1 MNINQELTLN
11 LSADGIPPRLHMVQ
25 GDANTRTV
33 VATLWDGAQPYT
45 VPAASAV
52 MIRFRKPDGTGGLYD
67 TTESGAQITVSGNI
81 VTAPVA
87 TQMLSVA
94 GVVQAQVDIYGTA
107 TGKAAEKLATFRFAV
122 EVAPSV
128 YPDAEIISSDYFNI
142 IAADIGK
149 AVEAA
154 ARAEAAQASASA
166 AQQGAESARDDAVNA
181 KTAAES
187 AKTAAV
193 TAQEKSEAAQTK
205 AETAQTAAE
214 QSAAAAQTA
223 KEGAETAQ
231 SGAQAAQTAA
241 ESAKAAAQTAQS
253 GAENARTG
261 AETAKGAAEDSAE
274 DAEAWAVGQ
283 RNGVDVPSADPA
295 YHNNAKY
302 YKDQA
307 QTIAG
312 GEFVSYGAPQSLT
325 AEQQAQAREN
335 INAPAP
341 YEAGE
346 NISITGRIITT
357 KAFPCNPHLTE
368 NWYFGN
374 PADQRKGYISLAG
387 VPVYNDAACT
397 SLIGNQIEAAA
408 TCVKSGTNY
417 ERRINGQGGGFV
429 KAADVVRGY
438 TGAVYTIDRWQ
449 ILSSGVILSISDGG
463 ITISNTEQGKGG
475 TISEKTEVKN
485 TGSPVVLSVLL
496 KNGTLFVSSGV
507 PTADANL
514 VILKEG
520 LYAGFRV
527 SENNCLEALFYF
539 SGVTVTQESI
549 VAVKLELGTQQ
560 TLAHQENGVWVLNE
574 IPKFGDQLAECQRY
588 CLKIGSF
595 SPYHCSLGTGLA
607 RDTQYV
613 SLTIPTPVTMR
624 TVPVLVSSPVGFTL
638 RHSDSKVF
646 GGTEFIVDAVSQNSI
661 MLKVKSQVALTAGEC
676 VEAFL
681 TPTGSIMFSAEL

>member
-52 MIRFRKPDGTGGLYD
+52 MLRFRKPDGTGGLYD
-67 TTESGAQITVSGNI
+67 TTESGAQVTVSGNT

-87 TQMLSVA
+87 TQMLAVA

-154 ARAEAAQASASA
+154 ARAEAAQAAASA

-193 TAQEKSEAAQTK
+193 AAQNKSEQAQTK

-214 QSAAAAQTA
+214 QSAAAAQAA

-231 SGAQAAQTAA
+231 SGAQAAQSAA
-241 ESAKAAAQTAQS
+241 ESAKDAAQTAQA
-253 GAENARTG
+253 GAETARAG

-283 RNGVDVPSADPA
+283 RNGTDVPSTDPA

-312 GEFVSYGAPQSLT
+312 GEFVSYGAPQTLT
-325 AEQQAQAREN
+325 PTQQAQARDN
-335 INAPAP
+335 IGAPAP
-341 YEAGE
+341 YEAGD

-357 KAFPCNPHLTE
+357 KAFPCNPNLLD

-374 PADQRKGYISLAG
+374 PVNQRGQ
-387 VPVYNDAACT
+387 T
-397 SLIGNQIEAAA
+397 S
-408 TCVKSGTNY
+408 
-417 ERRINGQGGGFV
+417 
-429 KAADVVRGY
+429 Y
-438 TGAVYTIDRWQ
+438 TGVGYTIDRWK
-449 ILSSGVILSISDGG
+449 
-463 ITISNTEQGKGG
+463 TYAGG
-475 TISEKTEVKN
+475 TIVLSGGHLSLTEATDFGQQIELSRMSVDCPVTFSVLTDTGLAWSTHKFAGDTN
-485 TGSPVVLSVLL
+485 ETWYENLGNGITLNMIYNWSSTGSVLVALQ
-496 KNGTLFVSSGV
+496 TQ
-507 PTADANL
+507 AAN
-514 VILKEG
+514 I
-520 LYAGFRV
+520 R
-527 SENNCLEALFYF
+527 
-539 SGVTVTQESI
+539 
-549 VAVKLELGTQQ
+549 AVGLELGSQQ

-588 CLKIGSF
+588 FRRINAAQYAGFARGQAYSTDAVRVMIPFSSMRTTPSMNLDNAAGIFASNPTAPSADVFSLSF
-595 SPYHCSLGTGLA
+595 SGVWATPESITFDATKTG
-607 RDTQYV
+607 
-613 SLTIPTPVTMR
+613 
-624 TVPVLVSSPVGFTL
+624 GFVAGKEYIL
-638 RHSDSKVF
+638 R
-646 GGTEFIVDAVSQNSI
+646 GGSGGHIDI
-661 MLKVKSQVALTAGEC
+661 
-676 VEAFL
+676 
-681 TPTGSIMFSAEL
+681 SADL

>member
-45 VPAASAV
+45 IPAASAV

-67 TTESGAQITVSGNI
+67 TTESGAQVTVSGNT

-87 TQMLSVA
+87 TQMLAVA

-166 AQQGAESARDDAVNA
+166 AQQGAETARDDAVNA

-193 TAQEKSEAAQTK
+193 AAQEKSEAAQTK

-231 SGAQAAQTAA
+231 TGAQAAQATA
-241 ESAKAAAQTAQS
+241 ESAKAAAQAAQT
-253 GAENARTG
+253 GAETARAG

-274 DAEAWAVGQ
+274 DAEAWAVGK
-283 RNGVDVPSADPA
+283 RNGADVPSTDPA

-325 AEQQAQAREN
+325 DAQQAQARDN

-341 YEAGE
+341 YEAGD
-346 NISITGRIITT
+346 NIAITGRIITT
-357 KAFPCNPHLTE
+357 KAFPCNPNLLD
-368 NWYFGN
+368 NWYWGKPVN
-374 PADQRKGYISLAG
+374 QRGQTSYTELGYAFDRWMMEGHSFYVDKSANYGGSLHLVMGSEAQTFMQKIETMPQQQMTASILLG
-387 VPVYNDAACT
+387 GASASGYLLVQSWPDAADSRT
-397 SLIGNQIEAAA
+397 VPIQSEMTTITFTPAQ
-408 TCVKSGTNY
+408 SGMY
-417 ERRINGQGGGFV
+417 RIAIFNGDKTPDIFV
-429 KAADVVRGY
+429 R
-438 TGAVYTIDRWQ
+438 AVG
-449 ILSSGVILSISDGG
+449 L
-463 ITISNTEQGKGG
+463 EP
-475 TISEKTEVKN
+475 
-485 TGSPVVLSVLL
+485 GS
-496 KNGTLFVSSGV
+496 
-507 PTADANL
+507 
-514 VILKEG
+514 
-520 LYAGFRV
+520 
-527 SENNCLEALFYF
+527 
-539 SGVTVTQESI
+539 
-549 VAVKLELGTQQ
+549 QQ
-560 TLAHQENGVWVLNE
+560 TLAHKEYGDWVMNE

-588 CLKIGSF
+588 YQRLKASSGYMRFGISQPYTDTAAGVFIPLQGEMRTAPTMSSRGNFALFAGSALHGVNLSLDMA
-595 SPYHCSLGTGLA
+595 SPYNVTLKATGTGLPGTSSQLLA
-607 RDTQYV
+607 NADTNAY
-613 SLTIPTPVTMR
+613 I
-624 TVPVLVSSPVGFTL
+624 
-638 RHSDSKVF
+638 
-646 GGTEFIVDAVSQNSI
+646 E
-661 MLKVKSQVALTAGEC
+661 
-676 VEAFL
+676 
-681 TPTGSIMFSAEL
+681 FSADL

>member
-45 VPAASAV
+45 IPAASAV

-67 TTESGAQITVSGNI
+67 TTESGAQVTVSGNT

-87 TQMLSVA
+87 TQMLAVA
-94 GVVQAQVDIYGTA
+94 GVVQAQVDIFGTA

-154 ARAEAAQASASA
+154 ARAEAAQAAASA

-181 KTAAES
+181 KTDAES
-187 AKTAAV
+187 AKMAAV
-193 TAQEKSEAAQTK
+193 AAQNKSEAAQAK

-231 SGAQAAQTAA
+231 TGAQAAQAAA

-253 GAENARTG
+253 GAETARTG
-261 AETAKGAAEDSAE
+261 AETARGAAEDSAE

-283 RNGVDVPSADPA
+283 RNGADVPSTDPA

-325 AEQQAQAREN
+325 PAQQAQARDN
-335 INAPAP
+335 IGAPAP
-341 YEAGE
+341 YEAGD
-346 NISITGRIITT
+346 NISITGRVITT
-357 KAFPCNPHLTE
+357 KAFPCNPKLTD
-368 NWYFGN
+368 NWYWGN
-374 PADQRKGYISLAG
+374 PVNQRGQ
-387 VPVYNDAACT
+387 T
-397 SLIGNQIEAAA
+397 S
-408 TCVKSGTNY
+408 
-417 ERRINGQGGGFV
+417 
-429 KAADVVRGY
+429 Y
-438 TGAVYTIDRWQ
+438 TEYLYTVDRWIFDNNSGAVTVNLTKEGIEFVASSGATGIASLRQIIDPSNFNALSGRTVT
-449 ILSSGVILSISDGG
+449 LSSLGKTDTTQQVLFFVNNQVAAYKSSEAVNGVCMASLTYTFPDSISDAAVFIYGRSTPG
-463 ITISNTEQGKGG
+463 IGTGK
-475 TISEKTEVKN
+475 
-485 TGSPVVLSVLL
+485 
-496 KNGTLFVSSGV
+496 
-507 PTADANL
+507 
-514 VILKEG
+514 ILAVG
-520 LYAGFRV
+520 LEIGP
-527 SENNCLEALFYF
+527 
-539 SGVTVTQESI
+539 
-549 VAVKLELGTQQ
+549 QQ
-560 TLAHQENGVWVLNE
+560 TLAHQENGEWVLNE
-574 IPKFGDQLAECQRY
+574 IPKFGDQLAECQRFFVR
-588 CLKIGSF
+588 IGSD
-595 SPYHCSLGTGLA
+595 SAYRIVGTGTAYGNSNCGILVPLPVEM
-607 RDTQYV
+607 R
-613 SLTIPTPVTMR
+613 TIPA
-624 TVPVLVSSPVGFTL
+624 VSIVGQLTL
-638 RHSDSKVF
+638 RNKAGSEVVCS
-646 GGTEFIVDAVSQNSI
+646 G
-661 MLKVKSQVALTAGEC
+661 VALDIIGAATAYLNCTASG
-676 VEAFL
+676 L
-681 TPTGSIMFSAEL
+681 TLGASYDAYLAPGSYLSLSADL

>member
-45 VPAASAV
+45 IPAASSV

-67 TTESGAQITVSGNI
+67 STESGAQVTVSGNT

-87 TQMLSVA
+87 TQMLTVA

-154 ARAEAAQASASA
+154 ARAEAAQAAASA
-166 AQQGAESARDDAVNA
+166 AQHGAETARDDAVNA

-193 TAQEKSEAAQTK
+193 AAQEKSEAAQTK
-205 AETAQTAAE
+205 AETVQTAAE

-231 SGAQAAQTAA
+231 SGAQAAQSAA
-241 ESAKAAAQTAQS
+241 ESAKAAAQAAQT
-253 GAENARTG
+253 GAEAARAGT
-261 AETAKGAAEDSAE
+261 ETAKGAAEDSAE

-283 RNGVDVPSADPA
+283 RNGADVPSTDPA

-325 AEQQAQAREN
+325 AEQQAQARDN

-341 YEAGE
+341 YEAGD
-346 NISITGRIITT
+346 NISISGSVITT
-357 KAFPCNPHLTE
+357 KAFPCNPNLLD

-374 PADQRKGYISLAG
+374 PVNQRGQ
-387 VPVYNDAACT
+387 T
-397 SLIGNQIEAAA
+397 S
-408 TCVKSGTNY
+408 
-417 ERRINGQGGGFV
+417 
-429 KAADVVRGY
+429 Y
-438 TGAVYTIDRWQ
+438 TGTVYGIDRWKLDVGESVTIDNGLNLVKANSFIGQ
-449 ILSSGVILSISDGG
+449 YFDDFDKFVGRQLVGSVLMSDGNLYTGTYIYNG
-463 ITISNTEQGKGG
+463 ILNQGQNLFANSIISMYIQKLASALTQVELRSAIDN
-475 TISEKTEVKN
+475 VK
-485 TGSPVVLSVLL
+485 
-496 KNGTLFVSSGV
+496 
-507 PTADANL
+507 
-514 VILKEG
+514 IL
-520 LYAGFRV
+520 A
-527 SENNCLEALFYF
+527 A
-539 SGVTVTQESI
+539 
-549 VAVKLELGTQQ
+549 KLEPGSQQ

-588 CLKIGSF
+588 YFKTASAQYSAYMMRKVGNDYLMDSCLF
-595 SPYHCSLGTGLA
+595 
-607 RDTQYV
+607 
-613 SLTIPTPVTMR
+613 PVTMR
-624 TVPVLVSSPVGFTL
+624 TTPSVQLLSYRIPT
-638 RHSDSKVF
+638 
-646 GGTEFIVDAVSQNSI
+646 TDAVI
-661 MLKVKSQVALTAGEC
+661 TAEGTASQV
-676 VEAFL
+676 
-681 TPTGSIMFSAEL
+681 TPDGFCIVQDVGKFNSGDVFQVSFSATADL

>member
-67 TTESGAQITVSGNI
+67 TTESGAQVTVSGNT

-87 TQMLSVA
+87 TQMLAVA

-154 ARAEAAQASASA
+154 ARAEAAQAAASA

-193 TAQEKSEAAQTK
+193 AAQKKSEAAQTK

-231 SGAQAAQTAA
+231 TGAQAAQAAA

-253 GAENARTG
+253 GAETARTG
-261 AETAKGAAEDSAE
+261 AETARGAAEDSAE

-283 RNGVDVPSADPA
+283 RNGKDVPSTDPA

-307 QTIAG
+307 QTTAG

-325 AEQQAQAREN
+325 DAQKQQARDN
-335 INAPAP
+335 IGAPAP
-341 YEAGE
+341 YEAGD

-357 KAFPCNPHLTE
+357 KAFPCNPNLLD

-374 PADQRKGYISLAG
+374 PVNQRGQTEWLSSASVIVPCVDRWNWWGQYTAG
-387 VPVYNDAACT
+387 STLKLLSDGLQ
-397 SLIGNQIEAAA
+397 LIGPTGAPGLYQKISQKIEKDRLPVGA
-408 TCVKSGTNY
+408 TVTLSAL
-417 ERRINGQGGGFV
+417 V
-429 KAADVVRGY
+429 KADVN
-438 TGAVYTIDRWQ
+438 ASI
-449 ILSSGVILSISDGG
+449 ILSIGG
-463 ITISNTEQGKGG
+463 QNYMAVAVQANVWELITYTLNAPSVEQAYDISIQRNTAGA
-475 TISEKTEVKN
+475 TFTVK
-485 TGSPVVLSVLL
+485 
-496 KNGTLFVSSGV
+496 
-507 PTADANL
+507 
-514 VILKEG
+514 
-520 LYAGFRV
+520 
-527 SENNCLEALFYF
+527 
-539 SGVTVTQESI
+539 
-549 VAVKLELGTQQ
+549 AVKLELGSQQ
-560 TLAHQENGVWVLNE
+560 TLAHKEGGVWVLNE

-588 CLKIGSF
+588 FVRIGSD
-595 SPYHCSLGTGLA
+595 SAYRIVGTGTAYGNSNCGILVPLPVEM
-607 RDTQYV
+607 R
-613 SLTIPTPVTMR
+613 TIPA
-624 TVPVLVSSPVGFTL
+624 VSIVGQLTL
-638 RHSDSKVF
+638 RNKAGSEVVCS
-646 GGTEFIVDAVSQNSI
+646 G
-661 MLKVKSQVALTAGEC
+661 VALDIIGAATAYLNCTASG
-676 VEAFL
+676 L
-681 TPTGSIMFSAEL
+681 TLGASYDAYLAPGSYLSLSADL

>member
-67 TTESGAQITVSGNI
+67 TTESGAQVTVSGNT
-81 VTAPVA
+81 VAAPVA
-87 TQMLSVA
+87 TQMLTVA

-154 ARAEAAQASASA
+154 ARAEAAQAAASA

-193 TAQEKSEAAQTK
+193 AAQEKSEAAQTK
-205 AETAQTAAE
+205 AETAQTAAV

-223 KEGAETAQ
+223 REGAETAQ
-231 SGAQAAQTAA
+231 TGAQAAQAAA
-241 ESAKAAAQTAQS
+241 ESAKAAAQAAQS
-253 GAENARTG
+253 GAETARAG
-261 AETAKGAAEDSAE
+261 AEVAKGAAEDSAE
-274 DAEAWAVGQ
+274 GAEAWAVGK
-283 RNGVDVPSADPA
+283 RNGADVPSTDPA
-295 YHNNAKY
+295 YHNNARY

-325 AEQQAQAREN
+325 DAQKQQARDN

-341 YEAGE
+341 YEAGD

-357 KAFPCNPHLTE
+357 KAFPCNPKLTD

-374 PADQRKGYISLAG
+374 PVNQRGQ
-387 VPVYNDAACT
+387 T
-397 SLIGNQIEAAA
+397 S
-408 TCVKSGTNY
+408 
-417 ERRINGQGGGFV
+417 
-429 KAADVVRGY
+429 Y
-438 TGAVYTIDRWQ
+438 TGPGYGIDRWQ
-449 ILSSGVILSISDGG
+449 ILSSGLVLAISDGC

-485 TGSPVVLSVLL
+485 TGSPVVISALL
-496 KNGTLFVSSGV
+496 KNGTLFTTSGV

-514 VILKEG
+514 VILKDG

-539 SGVTVTQESI
+539 SGAAVVQESI
-549 VAVKLELGTQQ
+549 VAVGLELGTQQ

-588 CLKIGSF
+588 YYRLSGNAPLC
-595 SPYHCSLGTGLA
+595 TGYIYDAETVVAVIDLPA
-607 RDTQYV
+607 
-613 SLTIPTPVTMR
+613 TMR
-624 TVPVLVSSPVGFTL
+624 VSPAITISGSIAIRTAGGMVVLASTVANYGFAGSKCQLRITVPGASMTPGSPCDIYMA
-638 RHSDSKVF
+638 SDS
-646 GGTEFIVDAVSQNSI
+646 SI
-661 MLKVKSQVALTAGEC
+661 A
-676 VEAFL
+676 
-681 TPTGSIMFSAEL
+681 FSADL

>member
-45 VPAASAV
+45 VPAASEV

-67 TTESGAQITVSGNI
+67 TTESGAQVTVSGNT

-87 TQMLSVA
+87 TQMLAVA

-154 ARAEAAQASASA
+154 ARAEAAQAAASA
-166 AQQGAESARDDAVNA
+166 AQQGAETARDDAVNA

-193 TAQEKSEAAQTK
+193 AAQEKSEAAQTN
-205 AETAQTAAE
+205 AETAQAAAE

-223 KEGAETAQ
+223 REGAETAQ
-231 SGAQAAQTAA
+231 SGAQAAQAAA
-241 ESAKAAAQTAQS
+241 ESAKAAAQAAQ
-253 GAENARTG
+253 TG
-261 AETAKGAAEDSAE
+261 AETARAGAETAQAAAEDSAE

-283 RNGVDVPSADPA
+283 RNGTDVPSTDPA

-325 AEQQAQAREN
+325 DAQKQQARDN

-341 YEAGE
+341 YEAGD
-346 NISITGRIITT
+346 NISIAGRIITT
-357 KAFPCNPHLTE
+357 KAFPCNPNLLD

-374 PADQRKGYISLAG
+374 PVNQRGQ
-387 VPVYNDAACT
+387 T
-397 SLIGNQIEAAA
+397 S
-408 TCVKSGTNY
+408 
-417 ERRINGQGGGFV
+417 
-429 KAADVVRGY
+429 Y
-438 TGAVYTIDRWQ
+438 TGTDIYTIDRWMTDNT
-449 ILSSGVILSISDGG
+449 VTVVDGG
-463 ITISNTEQGKGG
+463 IM
-475 TISEKTEVKN
+475 VKRI
-485 TGSPVVLSVLL
+485 GY
-496 KNGTLFVSSGV
+496 
-507 PTADANL
+507 D
-514 VILKEG
+514 
-520 LYAGFRV
+520 
-527 SENNCLEALFYF
+527 ALFYQYLED
-539 SGVTVTQESI
+539 SLVNAIAGKVVTYSALTTDGLMTVTTKLPPSKSSDWDTDDAAQGDLMLDTVKSAAGKIYIRFYSTVDGTEATI
-549 VAVKLELGTQQ
+549 KAVKLELGSQQ
-560 TLAHQENGVWVLNE
+560 TLVHQDADGNWVLNE
-574 IPKFGDQLAECQRY
+574 IPKFGDQLAECQMYYYRVHY
-588 CLKIGSF
+588 TQYQTINMSYEDTSYAFIMLPLPVAMRIDNPVLTQSKPIA
-595 SPYHCSLGTGLA
+595 LGT
-607 RDTQYV
+607 
-613 SLTIPTPVTMR
+613 SEKI
-624 TVPVLVSSPVGFTL
+624 
-638 RHSDSKVF
+638 
-646 GGTEFIVDAVSQNSI
+646 
-661 MLKVKSQVALTAGEC
+661 LTAA
-676 VEAFL
+676 EAKGCMARLGVSYAAISNALGPVYSYCADPEGVTFEL
-681 TPTGSIMFSAEL
+681 SADL

>member
-67 TTESGAQITVSGNI
+67 TTESGAQVTVSGNT

-87 TQMLSVA
+87 TQMLAVA

-107 TGKAAEKLATFRFAV
+107 TGKAEEKLATFRFAV

-154 ARAEAAQASASA
+154 ARAEAAQAAASA
-166 AQQGAESARDDAVNA
+166 AQQGAETARDDAVNA

-193 TAQEKSEAAQTK
+193 AAQEKSEAAQTK

-241 ESAKAAAQTAQS
+241 ESAKAAAQTAQ
-253 GAENARTG
+253 TG
-261 AETAKGAAEDSAE
+261 AETARAGAEAATGAAEGSAE

-283 RNGVDVPSADPA
+283 RNGTDVPSTDPA
-295 YHNNAKY
+295 YHNNARY

-325 AEQQAQAREN
+325 DAQKQQARDN
-335 INAPAP
+335 IGAPAP
-341 YEAGE
+341 YEAGD

-357 KAFPCNPHLTE
+357 KAFPCNPKITD
-368 NWYFGN
+368 NGYFVN
-374 PADQRKGYISLAG
+374 PVNQRGQTSYAG
-387 VPVYNDAACT
+387 
-397 SLIGNQIEAAA
+397 
-408 TCVKSGTNY
+408 
-417 ERRINGQGGGFV
+417 
-429 KAADVVRGY
+429 
-438 TGAVYTIDRWQ
+438 TGYTIDRWRLF
-449 ILSSGVILSISDGG
+449 LSGSVAVSDGG
-463 ITISNTEQGKGG
+463 LQLNSAINFGQTLEGSRVPDGI
-475 TISEKTEVKN
+475 KT
-485 TGSPVVLSVLL
+485 TASVLT
-496 KNGTLFVSSGV
+496 N
-507 PTADANL
+507 
-514 VILKEG
+514 EG
-520 LYAGFRV
+520 LAAVAFTLTGEAQQIFRATV
-527 SENNCLEALFYF
+527 GGITLYFTGNWNNSGSHLIMLDGTAL
-539 SGVTVTQESI
+539 VK
-549 VAVKLELGTQQ
+549 AVKLELGSQQ
-560 TLAHQENGVWVLNE
+560 TLAHQEYGEWVLNE
-574 IPKFGDQLAECQRY
+574 IPNYGEQLRRCQRY
-588 CLKIGSF
+588 YQRLKASSGYMRFGISQPYTDVAAGVFIPLQGEMRTAPTMSSSGNF
-595 SPYHCSLGTGLA
+595 ALFGGGTFHGVNLSLDTASPYNVILKATGTGL
-607 RDTQYV
+607 
-613 SLTIPTPVTMR
+613 PG
-624 TVPVLVSSPVGFTL
+624 VSSQLLVNADTNAYI
-638 RHSDSKVF
+638 
-646 GGTEFIVDAVSQNSI
+646 E
-661 MLKVKSQVALTAGEC
+661 
-676 VEAFL
+676 
-681 TPTGSIMFSAEL
+681 FSADL

>member
-52 MIRFRKPDGTGGLYD
+52 MVRFRKPDGTGGLYD
-67 TTESGAQITVSGNI
+67 TTESGAQVTVSGNT

-87 TQMLSVA
+87 TQMLAVS

-154 ARAEAAQASASA
+154 ARAEAAQAAASA
-166 AQQGAESARDDAVNA
+166 AQQGAETARDDAVNA

-193 TAQEKSEAAQTK
+193 AAQKESEAAQTK
-205 AETAQTAAE
+205 AEAAQTAAG
-214 QSAAAAQTA
+214 QFAAAAQTA
-223 KEGAETAQ
+223 KDGAETAQ
-231 SGAQAAQTAA
+231 SGAQAAQSAA
-241 ESAKAAAQTAQS
+241 ESAKADAQAAQT
-253 GAENARTG
+253 GAETARTG

-283 RNGVDVPSADPA
+283 RNGTDVPSTDPA

-312 GEFVSYGAPQSLT
+312 GEFVSYGAPQTLT
-325 AEQQAQAREN
+325 AEQQAQARDN

-341 YEAGE
+341 YEAGD

-357 KAFPCNPHLTE
+357 KAFPCNPKITD
-368 NWYFGN
+368 NWYWGN
-374 PADQRKGYISLAG
+374 PVDQRGGMIPKNTSVKAYYDVECTNYAG
-387 VPVYNDAACT
+387 PVNYYP
-397 SLIGNQIEAAA
+397 SLIRESNGNFRYDTSDTAHYYI
-408 TCVKSGTNY
+408 
-417 ERRINGQGGGFV
+417 
-429 KAADVVRGY
+429 KAEDTMRGY
-438 TGAVYTIDRWQ
+438 GAPGYTIDRWK
-449 ILSSGVILSISDGG
+449 IYASGTIVLSDGHIILTEVVDFGQQIELYRVPVDSPVTFSVLTDTGLVWSTHKFAGHTNETWYENLGNG
-463 ITISNTEQGKGG
+463 ITLNMIYNWSG
-475 TISEKTEVKN
+475 TGT
-485 TGSPVVLSVLL
+485 VLVALQ
-496 KNGTLFVSSGV
+496 TQ
-507 PTADANL
+507 AAN
-514 VILKEG
+514 I
-520 LYAGFRV
+520 R
-527 SENNCLEALFYF
+527 
-539 SGVTVTQESI
+539 
-549 VAVKLELGTQQ
+549 AVGLELGTQQ
-560 TLAHQENGVWVLNE
+560 TLCHKEYGEWVLNE
-574 IPKFGDQLAECQRY
+574 IPDFGTGLLKCQRY
-588 CLKIGSF
+588 FVRKNLIYAAG
-595 SPYHCSLGTGLA
+595 Y
-607 RDTQYV
+607 
-613 SLTIPTPVTMR
+613 IPFANTAFVGFALPVPLRTTPVL
-624 TVPVLVSSPVGFTL
+624 TVRNNGVLAFAQQGISPSAIAVAALDQNEVFLNCTL
-638 RHSDSKVF
+638 S
-646 GGTEFIVDAVSQNSI
+646 GGI
-661 MLKVKSQVALTAGEC
+661 AGEPC
-676 VEAFL
+676 VLHDAA
-681 TPTGSIMFSAEL
+681 IDFSADL

>member
-67 TTESGAQITVSGNI
+67 TTESGAQVTVSGNT

-87 TQMLSVA
+87 TQMLAVA

-154 ARAEAAQASASA
+154 ARAEAAQAAASA

-193 TAQEKSEAAQTK
+193 AAHKKSEAAQTK
-205 AETAQTAAE
+205 AEAAQTAAG
-214 QSAAAAQTA
+214 QSAAAAQAA

-231 SGAQAAQTAA
+231 SGAQAAQAAA
-241 ESAKAAAQTAQS
+241 ESAKAAAQTAQ
-253 GAENARTG
+253 TG
-261 AETAKGAAEDSAE
+261 AEGARAGAEAAKGAAEDSAE

-283 RNGVDVPSADPA
+283 RNGADVPSTDPT

-312 GEFVSYGAPQSLT
+312 GEFVSYGAPQTLT
-325 AEQQAQAREN
+325 DAQKQQARDN
-335 INAPAP
+335 IGAPAP
-341 YEAGE
+341 YEAGD

-357 KAFPCNPHLTE
+357 KAFPCNPKLTD
-368 NWYFGN
+368 NWYWGN
-374 PADQRKGYISLAG
+374 PVNQRGQ
-387 VPVYNDAACT
+387 T
-397 SLIGNQIEAAA
+397 S
-408 TCVKSGTNY
+408 
-417 ERRINGQGGGFV
+417 
-429 KAADVVRGY
+429 Y
-438 TGAVYTIDRWQ
+438 TGAGYTIDRWKLHGDNALAV
-449 ILSSGVILSISDGG
+449 LSGG
-463 ITISNTEQGKGG
+463 IQCSAQSFLYQLLEQQIMDAMDGRAV
-475 TISEKTEVKN
+475 TF
-485 TGSPVVLSVLL
+485 SVLL
-496 KNGTLFVSSGV
+496 KGNRLLHGTWTVDNSKTTDTIIAENESVSLTRSPWAGNAWGV
-507 PTADANL
+507 NFKAAD
-514 VILKEG
+514 
-520 LYAGFRV
+520 YA
-527 SENNCLEALFYF
+527 
-539 SGVTVTQESI
+539 
-549 VAVKLELGTQQ
+549 VAAGLELGTQQ
-560 TLAHQENGVWVLNE
+560 TLCHKEYGEWVLNE
-574 IPKFGDQLAECQRY
+574 IPKFGNQLAECQRFY
-588 CLKIGSF
+588 
-595 SPYHCSLGTGLA
+595 YQVHY
-607 RDTQYV
+607 DQYQ
-613 SLTIPTPVTMR
+613 TINAAYEDEAYAFIMLPLPVAMR
-624 TVPVLVSSPVGFTL
+624 IDNPVLTQSKPIVLGSSE
-638 RHSDSKVF
+638 KMM
-646 GGTEFIVDAVSQNSI
+646 A
-661 MLKVKSQVALTAGEC
+661 
-676 VEAFL
+676 
-681 TPTGSIMFSAEL
+681 SAEAKGCVARFGVNYAAISNAQKAVYSYCSDPEGVTFELSADL

>member
-45 VPAASAV
+45 IPAASAV

-67 TTESGAQITVSGNI
+67 TTESGAQVTVSGNT

-87 TQMLSVA
+87 TQMLAVA

-154 ARAEAAQASASA
+154 ARAEAAQAAASA

-193 TAQEKSEAAQTK
+193 AAQKKSEAAQTK
-205 AETAQTAAE
+205 AEAAQTAAW

-231 SGAQAAQTAA
+231 SGAQAAQAAA
-241 ESAKAAAQTAQS
+241 ESAKVAAQTAQT
-253 GAENARTG
+253 GAESARAG

-283 RNGVDVPSADPA
+283 RNGTDVPSTDPT

-312 GEFVSYGAPQSLT
+312 GEFVSYGAPQPLT
-325 AEQQAQAREN
+325 PEQQAQARDN

-341 YEAGE
+341 YEAGD

-357 KAFPCNPHLTE
+357 KAFPCNPKLTD
-368 NWYFGN
+368 NWYLGN
-374 PADQRKGYISLAG
+374 PVNQRGQTSYAGTGYG
-387 VPVYNDAACT
+387 
-397 SLIGNQIEAAA
+397 
-408 TCVKSGTNY
+408 
-417 ERRINGQGGGFV
+417 
-429 KAADVVRGY
+429 
-438 TGAVYTIDRWQ
+438 IDRWVTGGGSLEL
-449 ILSSGVILSISDGG
+449 LSGNVVCIATGGGQVYRQPISPDLRRALAGEKVTLSILCSEISGNWMLTDVGG
-463 ITISNTEQGKGG
+463 FADVHADIKIDSKLKSWTFTVAPGEDIGQLGWWA
-475 TISEKTEVKN
+475 EKAGERI
-485 TGSPVVLSVLL
+485 VV
-496 KNGTLFVSSGV
+496 
-507 PTADANL
+507 
-514 VILKEG
+514 
-520 LYAGFRV
+520 R
-527 SENNCLEALFYF
+527 
-539 SGVTVTQESI
+539 
-549 VAVKLELGTQQ
+549 AVGLELGTQQ
-560 TLAHQENGVWVLNE
+560 TLAHKEYGDWVLNE

-588 CLKIGSF
+588 YYRAHYTQYQTINMAYEDTAYAFVMLPLPVAMRIDNPVLTQSKPIA
-595 SPYHCSLGTGLA
+595 LGTSEKIMTAAEAKGCMA
-607 RDTQYV
+607 RLGVNYAAISNAQGAVYSYCAD
-613 SLTIPTPVTMR
+613 SEGVTFE
-624 TVPVLVSSPVGFTL
+624 L
-638 RHSDSKVF
+638 
-646 GGTEFIVDAVSQNSI
+646 
-661 MLKVKSQVALTAGEC
+661 
-676 VEAFL
+676 
-681 TPTGSIMFSAEL
+681 SADL

>member
-33 VATLWDGAQPYT
+33 VATLWDGAQPYA
-45 VPAASAV
+45 VSAASAV

-67 TTESGAQITVSGNI
+67 TTESGAQVTVSGNT

-87 TQMLSVA
+87 TQMLAVA

-154 ARAEAAQASASA
+154 ARAEAAQAAASA
-166 AQQGAESARDDAVNA
+166 AQQGAETARDDAVNA

-193 TAQEKSEAAQTK
+193 AAQEKSEQAQTN
-205 AETAQTAAE
+205 AEAAQTAAG

-223 KEGAETAQ
+223 REGAEAAQ

-241 ESAKAAAQTAQS
+241 ESAKAAAQTAQT
-253 GAENARTG
+253 GAESARAG

-283 RNGVDVPSADPA
+283 RNGTDVPSTDPA

-312 GEFVSYGAPQSLT
+312 GEFVSYGAPQSL
-325 AEQQAQAREN
+325 APEQQAQARNN

-341 YEAGE
+341 YEAGG

-357 KAFPCNPHLTE
+357 KAFPCNPKILD
-368 NWYFGN
+368 NWYLGN
-374 PADQRKGYISLAG
+374 PVNQRGQ
-387 VPVYNDAACT
+387 T
-397 SLIGNQIEAAA
+397 S
-408 TCVKSGTNY
+408 
-417 ERRINGQGGGFV
+417 
-429 KAADVVRGY
+429 Y
-438 TGAVYTIDRWQ
+438 TGAGYTIDRWKLDIGESVTIDNGLTLIKANTYIGQ
-449 ILSSGVILSISDGG
+449 YFDDFDKYIGMQMGGSVLTSDGDLYTG
-463 ITISNTEQGKGG
+463 TFVYNGVLNQGQ
-475 TISEKTEVKN
+475 T
-485 TGSPVVLSVLL
+485 
-496 KNGTLFVSSGV
+496 F
-507 PTADANL
+507 
-514 VILKEG
+514 
-520 LYAGFRV
+520 F
-527 SENNCLEALFYF
+527 ENNRLGMYIMKVSAGL
-539 SGVTVTQESI
+539 TQVEINSNAGNVKI
-549 VAVKLELGTQQ
+549 RAVGLELGSQQ
-560 TLAHQENGVWVLNE
+560 TLAHKEYGTWVQNE
-574 IPKFGDQLAECQRY
+574 IPDFGTELLKCQRY
-588 CLKIGSF
+588 ALELNPLLTDYF
-595 SPYHCSLGTGLA
+595 TAALGVGWDNA
-607 RDTQYV
+607 GEVDFA
-613 SLTIPTPVTMR
+613 IPVPVTMR
-624 TVPVLVSSPVGFTL
+624 ANPVVVNAANWKVVDTADISFHAINAMELYSGSGVIKVVCHIDSSVRGRTYALMCDNVNKSLFVSADL
-638 RHSDSKVF
+638 
-646 GGTEFIVDAVSQNSI
+646 
-661 MLKVKSQVALTAGEC
+661 
-676 VEAFL
+676 
-681 TPTGSIMFSAEL
+681 

>member
-45 VPAASAV
+45 IPAASAV

-67 TTESGAQITVSGNI
+67 TTESGAQVTVSGNT

-87 TQMLSVA
+87 TQMLAVA

-154 ARAEAAQASASA
+154 ARAEAAQAAASA
-166 AQQGAESARDDAVNA
+166 AQQGAETARDDAVNA

-193 TAQEKSEAAQTK
+193 AAQKESEAAQTK
-205 AETAQTAAE
+205 AEAAQTAAG

-241 ESAKAAAQTAQS
+241 ESAKADAQAAQT
-253 GAENARTG
+253 GAETARTG

-283 RNGVDVPSADPA
+283 RNGTDVPSTDPA

-312 GEFVSYGAPQSLT
+312 GEFVSYGAPQTLT
-325 AEQQAQAREN
+325 AEQQAQARDN
-335 INAPAP
+335 IGAPAP
-341 YEAGE
+341 YEAGD

-357 KAFPCNPHLTE
+357 KAFPCNDNLLS
-368 NWYFGN
+368 NGYFVNPVNQRGQTSYAGN
-374 PADQRKGYISLAG
+374 
-387 VPVYNDAACT
+387 VY
-397 SLIGNQIEAAA
+397 G
-408 TCVKSGTNY
+408 
-417 ERRINGQGGGFV
+417 
-429 KAADVVRGY
+429 
-438 TGAVYTIDRWQ
+438 IDRWRLDVGESVTIDNGLNLVKANSYIGQYFDDFDKFIGRQLVGSILMSDGNLYTGTYIYNGILNQGQ
-449 ILSSGVILSISDGG
+449 ILFANSIIGMYIQKLDSAL
-463 ITISNTEQGKGG
+463 TQVEFNTA
-475 TISEKTEVKN
+475 IDNVK
-485 TGSPVVLSVLL
+485 VL
-496 KNGTLFVSSGV
+496 
-507 PTADANL
+507 AA
-514 VILKEG
+514 
-520 LYAGFRV
+520 
-527 SENNCLEALFYF
+527 
-539 SGVTVTQESI
+539 
-549 VAVKLELGTQQ
+549 KLEPGSQQ
-560 TLAHQENGVWVLNE
+560 TLVHKEYGEWVLNE

-588 CLKIGSF
+588 FVRKNLIYAAGYVPF
-595 SPYHCSLGTGLA
+595 N
-607 RDTQYV
+607 DTAFV
-613 SLTIPTPVTMR
+613 CVTLPAPLR
-624 TVPVLVSSPVGFTL
+624 TNPVLTVRNMGQLNFAQQAISPRGISL
-638 RHSDSKVF
+638 AALDQNEVF
-646 GGTEFIVDAVSQNSI
+646 LNCAIDGGIAGSPCVLHDAAI
-661 MLKVKSQVALTAGEC
+661 D
-676 VEAFL
+676 
-681 TPTGSIMFSAEL
+681 FSADL

>member
-45 VPAASAV
+45 IPAAYAV

-67 TTESGAQITVSGNI
+67 TTESGAQVTVSGNT

-87 TQMLSVA
+87 TQMLAVA

-154 ARAEAAQASASA
+154 ARAEAAQAAASA
-166 AQQGAESARDDAVNA
+166 AQQGAETARDDAVNA

-193 TAQEKSEAAQTK
+193 AAQTKSEAAQAK

-214 QSAAAAQTA
+214 QSAADAQTA

-241 ESAKAAAQTAQS
+241 ESAKAAAQTAQ
-253 GAENARTG
+253 TG
-261 AETAKGAAEDSAE
+261 AETARAGAEAATGAAEGSAE

-283 RNGVDVPSADPA
+283 RNGTDVPSTDPA

-302 YKDQA
+302 YKDQT

-312 GEFVSYGAPQSLT
+312 GEFVSYGAPQPLT
-325 AEQQAQAREN
+325 ATQQAQARDN

-341 YEAGE
+341 YEAGD

-357 KAFPCNPHLTE
+357 KAFPCNPKLLN

-374 PADQRKGYISLAG
+374 PVNQRGQTSYTQLGYTFDRWMMEGHTVYVDRSANYGGSLHLVMGSEPQTFMQKIETMPQQQMTASILLGGASAG
-387 VPVYNDAACT
+387 GDLLVQSWPDAADSRT
-397 SLIGNQIEAAA
+397 VPIQSEM
-408 TCVKSGTNY
+408 T
-417 ERRINGQGGGFV
+417 
-429 KAADVVRGY
+429 
-438 TGAVYTIDRWQ
+438 TI
-449 ILSSGVILSISDGG
+449 
-463 ITISNTEQGKGG
+463 T
-475 TISEKTEVKN
+475 
-485 TGSPVVLSVLL
+485 
-496 KNGTLFVSSGV
+496 FV
-507 PTADANL
+507 PTQSGMYRIGIFNGDKHPDIFVRA
-514 VILKEG
+514 VG
-520 LYAGFRV
+520 LEPGP
-527 SENNCLEALFYF
+527 
-539 SGVTVTQESI
+539 
-549 VAVKLELGTQQ
+549 QQ
-560 TLAHQENGVWVLNE
+560 TLAHKEYGEWVLNE
-574 IPKFGDQLAECQRY
+574 IPKFGDQLAACQRY
-588 CLKIGSF
+588 YYRVHYKQYQTINMAYEDTAYAFVMLPLPVAMRIDTPVLTQSKPIM
-595 SPYHCSLGTGLA
+595 LGTSEKIMAGAEANGCMARLA
-607 RDTQYV
+607 VNYAAISNAQRSVYSYCAD
-613 SLTIPTPVTMR
+613 PEGVTFE
-624 TVPVLVSSPVGFTL
+624 L
-638 RHSDSKVF
+638 
-646 GGTEFIVDAVSQNSI
+646 
-661 MLKVKSQVALTAGEC
+661 
-676 VEAFL
+676 
-681 TPTGSIMFSAEL
+681 SADL

>member
-67 TTESGAQITVSGNI
+67 TTESGAQVTASGNT

-87 TQMLSVA
+87 TQMLAVA
-94 GVVQAQVDIYGTA
+94 GVVQAQVDIYGAA

-154 ARAEAAQASASA
+154 ARAEAAQAAASA
-166 AQQGAESARDDAVNA
+166 AQQGAESARDDAVDA

-193 TAQEKSEAAQTK
+193 AAQQKSEEAQTK

-223 KEGAETAQ
+223 REGAETAQ
-231 SGAQAAQTAA
+231 SGAQAAQAAA
-241 ESAKAAAQTAQS
+241 ESAKTAAQAAQA
-253 GAENARTG
+253 GAETARAG
-261 AETAKGAAEDSAE
+261 AETAKGAAKDSAE

-283 RNGVDVPSADPA
+283 RNGTDIPPTDPA

-325 AEQQAQAREN
+325 DAQKQQARDN

-341 YEAGE
+341 YEAGD
-346 NISITGRIITT
+346 NIAITGRIITT
-357 KAFPCNPHLTE
+357 KAFPCNPSLLS
-368 NWYFGN
+368 NGYFAN
-374 PADQRKGYISLAG
+374 PVDQRNGYIQFG
-387 VPVYNDAACT
+387 GTMMYKDAACT
-397 SLIGNQIEAAA
+397 EQFGVS
-408 TCVKSGTNY
+408 SGTTPVMVY
-417 ERRINGQGGGFV
+417 ATYARPIDNGIEL
-429 KAADVVRGY
+429 ALYIPLSSIVRGY
-438 TGAVYTIDRWQ
+438 TGTRYGIDRWRLDVGESVTIDNGLNLVKANSYIGQ
-449 ILSSGVILSISDGG
+449 YFDDFDKFIGRQLVGSVLMSDGNLYTGTYIYNG
-463 ITISNTEQGKGG
+463 ILNQGQVLFANSIIGMYIQKLASALTQVEFNTA
-475 TISEKTEVKN
+475 IDNVK
-485 TGSPVVLSVLL
+485 VL
-496 KNGTLFVSSGV
+496 
-507 PTADANL
+507 AA
-514 VILKEG
+514 
-520 LYAGFRV
+520 
-527 SENNCLEALFYF
+527 
-539 SGVTVTQESI
+539 
-549 VAVKLELGTQQ
+549 KLEPGTQQ
-560 TLAHQENGVWVLNE
+560 TLAHKEYGDWVLNE

-588 CLKIGSF
+588 LFAANGKNYPYGCVGSGF
-595 SPYHCSLGTGLA
+595 ISSDGTEA
-607 RDTQYV
+607 V
-613 SLTIPTPVTMR
+613 IIVPTPVSLR
-624 TVPVLVSSPVGFTL
+624 TLPVCEINGVLRIDTSYGEIVTLAGAAIYNIGSGAVCIHGKFT
-638 RHSDSKVF
+638 
-646 GGTEFIVDAVSQNSI
+646 GTATA
-661 MLKVKSQVALTAGEC
+661 KAPCYAL
-676 VEAFL
+676 L
-681 TPTGSIMFSAEL
+681 DTGHNLLLSADL

>member
-67 TTESGAQITVSGNI
+67 TTESGAQVTVSGNT

-87 TQMLSVA
+87 TQMLAVA

-154 ARAEAAQASASA
+154 ARAEAAQAAASA
-166 AQQGAESARDDAVNA
+166 AQQGAETARDDAVNA

-193 TAQEKSEAAQTK
+193 AAQKKSEQAQTNAEAAQT
-205 AETAQTAAE
+205 AAG

-223 KEGAETAQ
+223 REGAEAAQ

-241 ESAKAAAQTAQS
+241 ESAKAAAQAAQT
-253 GAENARTG
+253 GAESARAG
-261 AETAKGAAEDSAE
+261 AETARGAAEDSAE

-283 RNGVDVPSADPA
+283 RNGVDVPSTDPA

-341 YEAGE
+341 YEAGD

-357 KAFPCNPHLTE
+357 KAFPCNPNLVD
-368 NWYFGN
+368 NWYWGN
-374 PADQRKGYISLAG
+374 PVNQRGWAQGNTNFQYSL
-387 VPVYNDAACT
+387 
-397 SLIGNQIEAAA
+397 
-408 TCVKSGTNY
+408 
-417 ERRINGQGGGFV
+417 
-429 KAADVVRGY
+429 
-438 TGAVYTIDRWQ
+438 DRWIANDLTVSANDGYVTLTQ
-449 ILSSGVILSISDGG
+449 SGQSNLFMVQRVEANIYKHG
-463 ITISNTEQGKGG
+463 IAGRKVTISA
-475 TISEKTEVKN
+475 
-485 TGSPVVLSVLL
+485 LL
-496 KNGTLFVSSGV
+496 KDGQLK
-507 PTADANL
+507 TATVTAPAYQENTVAQTVIDGL
-514 VILKEG
+514 VLGAYSAQSEH
-520 LYAGFRV
+520 GFRIFPDV
-527 SENNCLEALFYF
+527 GQSFE
-539 SGVTVTQESI
+539 I
-549 VAVKLELGTQQ
+549 VAVGAELGTQQ
-560 TLAHQENGVWVLNE
+560 TLAHKEYGEWVQNE

-588 CLKIGSF
+588 FEKTSWNVCMAVATTTTQIEFCGSYYF
-595 SPYHCSLGTGLA
+595 KVQKRVPPVIT
-607 RDTQYV
+607 V
-613 SLTIPTPVTMR
+613 STPVQVAAVYD
-624 TVPVLVSSPVGFTL
+624 TVANVYYTDVNIQTPAALNVDMMTPKIY
-638 RHSDSKVF
+638 DSKGRFVV
-646 GGTEFIVDAVSQNSI
+646 GRVYQVIIGDGQYHVSAD
-661 MLKVKSQVALTAGEC
+661 L
-676 VEAFL
+676 
-681 TPTGSIMFSAEL
+681 

>member
-67 TTESGAQITVSGNI
+67 TTESGAKVTASGNT

-87 TQMLSVA
+87 TQMLAVA

-142 IAADIGK
+142 IAADISK

-154 ARAEAAQASASA
+154 ARAEAAQEAASA
-166 AQQGAESARDDAVNA
+166 AQQGAESARDDAVDA

-193 TAQEKSEAAQTK
+193 VAQQKSEEAQTK

-231 SGAQAAQTAA
+231 SGAQAAQAAA
-241 ESAKAAAQTAQS
+241 ESAKAAAQAAQT
-253 GAENARTG
+253 GAETARAG

-283 RNGVDVPSADPA
+283 RNGADVPSTDPA

-307 QTIAG
+307 QTIVG
-312 GEFVSYGAPQSLT
+312 GEFVSYGAPQPLT
-325 AEQQAQAREN
+325 PEQQAQARDN

-341 YEAGE
+341 YEAGD

-357 KAFPCNPHLTE
+357 KAFPCNPGLLD

-374 PADQRKGYISLAG
+374 PVNQRGQTSYTGTRYGIDRWKRYSTNGVTALNDGYVSLAG
-387 VPVYNDAACT
+387 GYENLDQVVEENICKGLRGKEVTFSILAR
-397 SLIGNQIEAAA
+397 GN
-408 TCVKSGTNY
+408 V
-417 ERRINGQGGGFV
+417 
-429 KAADVVRGY
+429 
-438 TGAVYTIDRWQ
+438 
-449 ILSSGVILSISDGG
+449 SI
-463 ITISNTEQGKGG
+463 
-475 TISEKTEVKN
+475 
-485 TGSPVVLSVLL
+485 
-496 KNGTLFVSSGV
+496 
-507 PTADANL
+507 
-514 VILKEG
+514 
-520 LYAGFRV
+520 V
-527 SENNCLEALFYF
+527 SEDFENNYQSVQLQ
-539 SGVTVTQESI
+539 SGIFTVVSKTITVRSDADRFIYHIQPQDDNPVDI
-549 VAVKLELGTQQ
+549 IAVGLELGTQQ
-560 TLAHQENGVWVLNE
+560 TLAHKEYGEWVLNE

-588 CLKIGSF
+588 YYRVHYVQYQTINMAYEDTSYAFIMLPLPVAMRIDNPVLTQSKPIV
-595 SPYHCSLGTGLA
+595 LGTGEKIMTTAEAKGCMA
-607 RDTQYV
+607 RLGINYA
-613 SLTIPTPVTMR
+613 TISNAQKGVCSYCADPEGVTFE
-624 TVPVLVSSPVGFTL
+624 L
-638 RHSDSKVF
+638 
-646 GGTEFIVDAVSQNSI
+646 
-661 MLKVKSQVALTAGEC
+661 
-676 VEAFL
+676 
-681 TPTGSIMFSAEL
+681 SADL

>member
-45 VPAASAV
+45 VPTASEV
-52 MIRFRKPDGTGGLYD
+52 MLRFRKPDGTGGLYD

-87 TQMLSVA
+87 TQMLAVA

-154 ARAEAAQASASA
+154 ARAEAAQAAASA

-181 KTAAES
+181 QTAAES
-187 AKTAAV
+187 AKTASVA
-193 TAQEKSEAAQTK
+193 AQKKSEAAQTK

-231 SGAQAAQTAA
+231 SGAQAAQAAA
-241 ESAKAAAQTAQS
+241 ESSKAAAQAAQS
-253 GAENARTG
+253 GAETARTG
-261 AETAKGAAEDSAE
+261 AETSKGAAEDSAE

-283 RNGVDVPSADPA
+283 RNGTDVPSTDPA

-325 AEQQAQAREN
+325 DAQKQQARDN

-341 YEAGE
+341 YEAGD

-357 KAFPCNPHLTE
+357 KAFPFNPNLLD

-374 PADQRKGYISLAG
+374 PVNQRGQTSYTGTGYGGI
-387 VPVYNDAACT
+387 DRFT
-397 SLIGNQIEAAA
+397 FD
-408 TCVKSGTNY
+408 
-417 ERRINGQGGGFV
+417 GQGGIMTVGDGFV
-429 KAADVVRGY
+429 SFQKTGDYTLPIQFFENSRVPANQTVTISAIVDDDLFFATGTLEGNLVAACPGGRFEAYRLDSRSVFRFVF
-438 TGAVYTIDRWQ
+438 TE
-449 ILSSGVILSISDGG
+449 SGVY
-463 ITISNTEQGKGG
+463 K
-475 TISEKTEVKN
+475 V
-485 TGSPVVLSVLL
+485 
-496 KNGTLFVSSGV
+496 
-507 PTADANL
+507 
-514 VILKEG
+514 
-520 LYAGFRV
+520 R
-527 SENNCLEALFYF
+527 
-539 SGVTVTQESI
+539 
-549 VAVKLELGTQQ
+549 AVGLELGTQQ
-560 TLAHQENGVWVLNE
+560 TLAHKEYGDWVLNE
-574 IPKFGDQLAECQRY
+574 IPKFGDQLAACQRY
-588 CLKIGSF
+588 FVRKNLIYAAGYIPF
-595 SPYHCSLGTGLA
+595 A
-607 RDTQYV
+607 DTAFV
-613 SLTIPTPVTMR
+613 GFALPVPLRTTPVL
-624 TVPVLVSSPVGFTL
+624 TVRNNGSLAFAQQQISPSAIAIAALDQNEVFLNCMLSGGIVGAPCAL
-638 RHSDSKVF
+638 H
-646 GGTEFIVDAVSQNSI
+646 DAAI
-661 MLKVKSQVALTAGEC
+661 D
-676 VEAFL
+676 
-681 TPTGSIMFSAEL
+681 FSADL